1 MRKIVLD
8 RSDLIN
14 KMNKRISIII
24 VCLFLSAHLFAQRL
38 FVLWDKIND
47 IPVSRASVYTTC
59 QGKVKS
65 TFSDQQGRV
74 SVDFTFDSL
83 IISHINYRKV
93 CVRTLP
99 DTLFLRQMTRTLPEI
114 VVNFAGEPA
123 WIRPTLKNFVKQKA
137 AKYRNDGVQKYYYE
151 TQNIGNAMLYHF
163 ASKGL
168 VRKNE
173 LFEIHPMESIITFK
187 DQTAGCDYSNLKNT
201 LYHDFVSDMDE
212 KFVKDHIFYIDEQT
226 EGLGDNVAKIQFKSK
241 KQWKDSG
248 FLCIDTVRNVIL
260 RAKRSTGLEYNMK
273 NRTNAFVRSTVNVF
287 YGHKY
292 KDWQIDIEVEY
303 QQLGNSYYLS
313 NCQYANYIREEFD
326 SKKRKG
332 ENVYSVTSIYKAKPY
347 QEKSIDDKTVYLIL
361 PKPFAMKIIMSKKE
375 TKQEES
381 LQNIKKDY
389 RIY

>member
-1 MRKIVLD
+1 M
-8 RSDLIN
+8 
-14 KMNKRISIII
+14 
-24 VCLFLSAHLFAQRL
+24 
-38 FVLWDKIND
+38 LWDKIND

-65 TFSDQQGRV
+65 TFSDQQGCV
-74 SVDFTFDSL
+74 SLDFTFDSL

-99 DTLFLRQMTRTLPEI
+99 DTLFLRQMTRTLSEI

-123 WIRPTLKNFVKQKA
+123 WIRPMLKNFVKQKA

-168 VRKNE
+168 VRKNK
-173 LFEIHPMESIITFK
+173 LFEIHPMESVITFK

-212 KFVKDHIFYIDEQT
+212 KFVKEHIFYIDEQT
-226 EGLGDNVAKIQFKSK
+226 EGLGDNVAKILFKSK
-241 KQWKDSG
+241 KEWKDSG
-248 FLCIDTVRNVIL
+248 FLCIDTIRNVIL

-273 NRTNAFVRSTVNVF
+273 NRTNAFVRSTFNVF

-303 QQLGNSYYLS
+303 RQLGNSYCLS
-313 NCQYANYIREEFD
+313 R
-326 SKKRKG
+326 
-332 ENVYSVTSIYKAKPY
+332 VY
-347 QEKSIDDKTVYLIL
+347 
-361 PKPFAMKIIMSKKE
+361 
-375 TKQEES
+375 
-381 LQNIKKDY
+381 
-389 RIY
+389 